1 MKSKLAERDAEAAER
16 SRNLK
21 DTSSF
26 LLSCMEDV
34 KAKVVEVDVDN
45 EQKSGDNT
53 FKLLPGVHIPLYPTS
68 LGYMACRPL

>member
-1 MKSKLAERDAEAAER
+1 
-16 SRNLK
+16 
-21 DTSSF
+21 
-26 LLSCMEDV
+26 MEDV